1 MAAPDDGDSLP
12 AVPPLTGATPRTPP
26 LRAAAGPPASPAS
39 PASPAAVPLARL
51 DSERRTAL
59 TREVARQVRRRGRR
73 RLFQRALL
81 VDVEPLAPK
90 DIDAEVRGAKDLLRF
105 ADDPTSVVLLD
116 VHETTSAG
124 VVARLL
130 AEMARREL
138 LPADCVVEATDALL
152 GYEPVLGL
160 ARPVAPGESAA
171 DAARSR
177 PVLPVAG
184 TTESSSTARHWKRN
198 IQGPSFLVPLASVGG
213 LSGRKV
219 VAGVARLAHA
229 ANLGAVNDSLTR
241 WVVVVVGPRAELK
254 GTKTPLEVGR
264 SFASLLCDDGFYAK
278 AATVRTADDFLR
290 AIHLYFTRE
299 LPSIVPAM
307 EAGAAHGDGANGVGG
322 GVGLSPL
329 SLAAPLVGA
338 AAVGGV
344 ATVAT
349 GNKAMYDVDSSAAS
363 SHSHG
368 DTEASGKS
376 YRRPGEDESLDESE
390 VDYFKRSGRLGGGLL
405 ADIRRRYKPSV
416 YLSDWTDGLRDS
428 ASLLKYLSTI
438 VWLYFA
444 ILMPTI
450 AFGSLNNKNTAV
462 GDSPKGQI
470 GVIETLISQAVCG
483 FLFAALAGQPLVIIM
498 TTGPLTVFINVLATW
513 TRALDIPFLPFY
525 AWTGLFT
532 AAILVVLV
540 VTDAFSL
547 MRFCGY
553 FTEEIFAALIAA
565 IFIGEYLKPL
575 IKLADKGPTDVFLLS
590 FVLASCTYLIAST
603 LLSFKRSYLLKP
615 LIRMLL
621 SEFGVPIAI
630 VTMSAINVA
639 FRSSVEVDLLEVPDE
654 IGIVTS
660 TGRSW
665 VVPLFDLPAQFIA
678 LAVVSAVLLAALFF
692 LDQNISALLV
702 NRHEN
707 RLLKGPGYHLDL
719 LIVAILVAG
728 TSVFGLTWTHAALP
742 HSPLHARA
750 LADTEEY
757 EAHGRRHERVVRAR
771 ETRLTGLIT
780 HVLIGLSILFKDAI
794 RQIPVSVLYGFFLYI
809 GIATLEGNGL
819 WDRVLLWFTQAEKY
833 PPNHVVRRVPLR
845 KIHLYTAIQV
855 FLLVVL
861 WFIKANFYLTD
872 TVFNAGLLFPLI
884 IVAFIPIR
892 LQILP
897 RLFTGDQLNA
907 FSNEQPVDPDM
918 M

>member
-1 MAAPDDGDSLP
+1 
-12 AVPPLTGATPRTPP
+12 
-26 LRAAAGPPASPAS
+26 
-39 PASPAAVPLARL
+39 
-51 DSERRTAL
+51 
-59 TREVARQVRRRGRR
+59 
-73 RLFQRALL
+73 
-81 VDVEPLAPK
+81 
-90 DIDAEVRGAKDLLRF
+90 
-105 ADDPTSVVLLD
+105 
-116 VHETTSAG
+116 
-124 VVARLL
+124 
-130 AEMARREL
+130 MARRGL
-138 LPADCVVEATDALL
+138 LPADCIVEATDALL
-152 GYEPVLGL
+152 GYEPVIGL
-160 ARPVAPGESAA
+160 ARPVAPGQSAA

-198 IQGPSFLVPLASVGG
+198 IQGPSFLVPLATVGG
-213 LSGRKV
+213 LSGRRV

-241 WVVVVVGPRAELK
+241 WVVVVVGPRGELK

-278 AATVRTADDFLR
+278 AATVRTADDFRR

-307 EAGAAHGDGANGVGG
+307 EAASAGGDGASGANGG
-322 GVGLSPL
+322 GGAGGLSLL
-329 SLAAPLVGA
+329 SLAAPRVGG

-349 GNKAMYDVDSSAAS
+349 GDKAMYDVDSSAAS

-368 DTEASGKS
+368 DTDASVKS
-376 YRRPGEDESLDESE
+376 SRRPGEDESLDESE

-416 YLSDWTDGLRDS
+416 YLSDWTDGVRDS

-450 AFGSLNNKNTAV
+450 AFGSLNNENTAV
-462 GDSPKGQI
+462 GGSPKGQI

-513 TRALDIPFLPFY
+513 TRALDIPFLPFLRL
-525 AWTGLFT
+525 GRGSFT
-532 AAILVVLV
+532 AAILAVLV

-565 IFIGEYLKPL
+565 IFIGEFLKPL

-615 LIRMLL
+615 FIRMLL

-639 FRSSVEVDLLEVPDE
+639 FRPSVEVELLEVPDE

-660 TGRSW
+660 TGRPW

-678 LAVVSAVLLAALFF
+678 LAGVAAALLAALFF

-702 NRHEN
+702 NRPEN

-719 LIVAILVAG
+719 LIVAALVAG
-728 TSVFGLTWTHAALP
+728 TSIFGLTWTHAALP

-771 ETRLTGLIT
+771 ETRLTGLLT

-794 RQIPVSVLYGFFLYI
+794 GQIPVSVLYGFFLYI

-833 PPNHVVRRVPLR
+833 PP
-845 KIHLYTAIQV
+845 TT
-855 FLLVVL
+855 
-861 WFIKANFYLTD
+861 WS
-872 TVFNAGLLFPLI
+872 AGCRCARSTCTRPSRCCCWWCSGSSR
-884 IVAFIPIR
+884 PT
-892 LQILP
+892 
-897 RLFTGDQLNA
+897 FT
-907 FSNEQPVDPDM
+907 
-918 M
+918 

>member
-1 MAAPDDGDSLP
+1 MSDDRHED
-12 AVPPLTGATPRTPP
+12 VPPLVAAPPATPP
-26 LRAAAGPPASPAS
+26 LTASVAPPAPPASPS
-39 PASPAAVPLARL
+39 PTPLTRL
-51 DSERRTAL
+51 DTERRTTL

-81 VDVEPLAPK
+81 VDVEPLVPK

-105 ADDPTSVVLLD
+105 ADDSASVVLLD
-116 VHETTSAG
+116 VPETTSAG

-130 AEMARREL
+130 AEMTARGL
-138 LPADCVVEATDALL
+138 LPSDRVAEATDVLL

-160 ARPVAPGESAA
+160 ARPVAPGEDAS

-184 TTESSSTARHWKRN
+184 TTESSSTARHWRRN

-213 LSGRKV
+213 LAGTKV

-241 WVVVVVGPRAELK
+241 WVVIVLGPRAELK
-254 GTKTPLEVGR
+254 GTKTPLEMGR
-264 SFASLLCDDGFYAK
+264 SFASLLCDDDFYAR
-278 AATVRTADDFLR
+278 AATVRSADEFR
-290 AIHLYFTRE
+290 SAIHMYFARD
-299 LPSIVPAM
+299 LPPVLAPTAT
-307 EAGAAHGDGANGVGG
+307 GG
-322 GVGLSPL
+322 HAVNVSGGEPSPL
-329 SLAAPLVGA
+329 SLGAPRVST

-344 ATVAT
+344 ATVAAN
-349 GNKAMYDVDSSAAS
+349 GRAMYDVESAAS
-363 SHSHG
+363 SSRSVG
-368 DTEASGKS
+368 DSDASGKS
-376 YRRPGEDESLDESE
+376 SGLAGDDDVDEVEEDF
-390 VDYFKRSGRLGGGLL
+390 FKRSGRLGGGLI

-450 AFGSLNNKNTAV
+450 AFGSLNNANTAQ
-462 GDSPKGQI
+462 GGSPKGQI
-470 GVIETLISQAVCG
+470 GVIETLISQAICG
-483 FLFAALAGQPLVIIM
+483 VVFAAFAGQPLVIIM

-513 TRALDIPFLPFY
+513 TNALEIPFLPFY

-565 IFIGEYLKPL
+565 IFIGEFLKPL

-590 FVLASCTYLIAST
+590 FVLASCTYLIANT

-615 LIRMLL
+615 FIRMLL

-630 VTMSAINVA
+630 VAMSAINVA
-639 FRSSVEVDLLEVPDE
+639 FRSSVEVELLEVPDR

-660 TGRSW
+660 TGRQW
-665 VVPLFDLPAQFIA
+665 VVPIFDLPAKFIA
-678 LAVVSAVLLAALFF
+678 LSLVSALLLSALFF

-702 NRHEN
+702 NRREN

-719 LIVAILVAG
+719 LIVALLVAG

-771 ETRLTGLIT
+771 ETRVTGFVT
-780 HVLIGLSILFKDAI
+780 HVLVGLSILFKDAI
-794 RQIPVSVLYGFFLYI
+794 GQIPVSVLYGFFLYI
-809 GIATLEGNGL
+809 GIATLDGNGL

-845 KIHLYTAIQV
+845 KIHLYTAVQV

-861 WFIKANFYLTD
+861 WFVKANFYLTD
-872 TVFNAGLLFPLI
+872 TIFNSGLLFPLI

-892 LQILP
+892 LRILP
-897 RLFTGDQLNA
+897 RLFSSAELSA
-907 FSNEQPVDPDM
+907 FSNETPADTDTGISV
-918 M
+918 